1 MVSVTISSDSS
12 VSNRFQQVVL
22 FLIFKGAVIAV
33 KLDVLALVTCF
44 AVPHPTNA
52 KKAKQNVNGF
62 NGIHLFVLLILKY
75 WTKIIDF
82 VKQIKGLTVH

>member
-1 MVSVTISSDSS
+1 MLCQHSFQEWYLLQYPSDSS
-12 VSNRFQQVVL
+12 VSNRFQQVEL

-52 KKAKQNVNGF
+52 KKAKAEM
-62 NGIHLFVLLILKY
+62 
-75 WTKIIDF
+75 
-82 VKQIKGLTVH
+82 

>member
-1 MVSVTISSDSS
+1 MVSVTYPSDSS

-33 KLDVLALVTCF
+33 KLRHYSTSFF

-52 KKAKQNVNGF
+52 KKAKQKCKWV
-62 NGIHLFVLLILKY
+62 
-75 WTKIIDF
+75 
-82 VKQIKGLTVH
+82 